1 VVRSRA
7 RRIARAARWVTAFAA
22 AAALLGVGTPAL
34 HAQVHPSDV
43 RTDGVRTDSALSAA
57 GLEALLSAA
66 EGMTDPTPHPAVPRG
81 YRAPA
86 AAAAPSAA
94 PAPPPA
100 VSPTPS
106 PAVSSAASRTPE
118 PVPVPQTPAPPA
130 GTGLPLPVQ
139 AGGSTQVVTVVA
151 SSAGSTRATVT
162 AWQRGPG
169 GWTAVVGPLSARIG
183 RDGVGAASERVW
195 RTPAGTFPLTQAFGR
210 LGNPGTGLPYRV
222 LDSRDWWVSD
232 VTSGLYNQ
240 HARCAPA
247 TCPFDTSVSEHLVDE
262 NPAYNYAVVIDYN
275 MRPVVAGKG
284 SAFFLHVSN
293 GGYTAGC
300 VAISQSGL
308 TAVMRWLDP
317 AADPLIAIGVG

>member
-7 RRIARAARWVTAFAA
+7 RRIARVARWVASFGAA
-22 AAALLGVGTPAL
+22 AVLLGVGTPAL
-34 HAQVHPSDV
+34 HAPVHPSDV

-66 EGMTDPTPHPAVPRG
+66 GAMTDPTPHPAVPRG

-86 AAAAPSAA
+86 TAAAPSAA
-94 PAPPPA
+94 PAPPPPA
-100 VSPTPS
+100 SPTPS
-106 PAVSSAASRTPE
+106 PPVSGAASRE
-118 PVPVPQTPAPPA
+118 SAPVPVPQAPAPPA
-130 GTGLPLPVQ
+130 GTALPLPVQ
-139 AGGSTQVVTVVA
+139 AGASTQVVTVVA
-151 SSAGSTRATVT
+151 PSAGSTRAAVT

-169 GWTAVVGPLSARIG
+169 GWTAVVGPVPAWIG
-183 RDGVGAASERVW
+183 RDGVGAASESVW
-195 RTPAGTFPLTQAFGR
+195 RTPAGTFTLTQAFGR

-232 VTSGLYNQ
+232 VSSRLYNQ
-240 HARCAPA
+240 HVRCAPA
-247 TCPFDTSVSEHLVDE
+247 ACPFDTSVSEHLVDE

-275 MRPVVAGKG
+275 MRPAVAGKG

-308 TAVMRWLDP
+308 TAIMRWLDP
-317 AADPLIAIGVG
+317 AAHPLIAIGVG